1 METTADPSARW
12 PLISIPNAPVYF
24 DPTASLG
31 DWFSVEMAL
40 THNLMIRSINSMWR
54 NAPLITPADEVAF
67 AGYILS
73 GVQFI
78 HNHHDAEEHIVF
90 PRLQAKLDMQH
101 NVDQHEAFQ
110 EHMLQLEEYFK
121 KVQTKQEK
129 YDAET
134 TRRLLESWGDPLVV
148 HLTEEVSA

>member
-1 METTADPSARW
+1 MEATSDPSTRW
-12 PLISIPNAPVYF
+12 PLLSIANAPVYF
-24 DPTASLG
+24 DPAGSLG

-54 NAPLITPADEVAF
+54 NAPLITPADEAAF
-67 AGYILS
+67 AGYVLS

-78 HNHHDAEEHIVF
+78 HSHHDAEEHIVF

-110 EHMLQLEEYFK
+110 EYMLKLEEYFK
-121 KVQTKQEK
+121 KVQTKKER

-134 TRRLLESWGDPLVV
+134 TRRLLEALGDPLVA